1 MRNSLMK
8 TTPKLR
14 QLQNVWNV
22 VLKIGENVEVVGLK
36 DTKSTVV
43 TGLEMLKNIEET
55 MAGDNLV

>member
-1 MRNSLMK
+1 
-8 TTPKLR
+8 
-14 QLQNVWNV
+14 VWNV